1 MTPRQRV
8 LAALRGE
15 PVDFI
20 PFTIYEWM
28 LPKGAVE
35 RQLRNDGVCLI
46 RGPAVSR
53 CESPNVKTQVISYTE
68 KGEDFQRTVITTP
81 VGELTRINRIL
92 PFTQWTV
99 KFPFSGPEDYK
110 ALLYM
115 IRDTQYFADYDPY
128 RKEEKVVGD
137 DILLRPSIGYCPMQH
152 IIYRS
157 MGLEQFSIE
166 WAENRDEVMK
176 LYDALTE
183 ERRRVYEICALSPA
197 PLFNYGGNVS
207 ADVIGLDRFRK
218 YLVPHYE
225 EFSEILHA
233 HGKMMGVHFDANTRA
248 LAEDIAKTKMDYIE
262 AFTPAPDT
270 DMTFLEARTIWKDKA
285 LWINYPSS
293 VHLRPVDQVAQI
305 MRDILRDAGDGR
317 RFLVGITEDVPEDRW
332 KQNYRAIIDVL
343 RSTGNGPRRKA

>member
-8 LAALRGE
+8 MAALRGE
-15 PVDFI
+15 PADFI

-28 LPKGAVE
+28 LPKGTAE
-35 RQLRNDGVCLI
+35 RELRNDGVCLI
-46 RGPAVSR
+46 RGPAVWR
-53 CESPNVKTQVISYTE
+53 VESPHTRTEVISYTE
-68 KGEDFQRTVITTP
+68 SGEPFERTVVHTP
-81 VGELTRINRIL
+81 VGDLTTIQRVM
-92 PFTQWTV
+92 PFTRWTM
-99 KFPFSGPEDYK
+99 KFPFSGPEDYR
-110 ALLYM
+110 ALLYATQ
-115 IRDTQYFADYDPY
+115 DTQYFPDYDPY
-128 RKEEKVVGD
+128 RKEEEIVGD
-137 DILLRPSIGYCPMQH
+137 DILLRPSIGYCPMQR
-152 IIYRS
+152 IIYRV

-166 WAENRDEVMK
+166 WAERRDEVMK
-176 LYDALTE
+176 LYDALTA
-183 ERRRVYEICALSPA
+183 ERRRIYEICALSPC

-207 ADVIGLDRFRK
+207 ADVIGLERFRK

-270 DMTFLEARTIWKDKA
+270 DMTFAEARAVWKDKA
-285 LWINYPSS
+285 LWINFPSS
-293 VHLRPVDQVAQI
+293 VHLRPVEEVAQT

-332 KQNYRAIIDVL
+332 KQNYRAIVDVL
-343 RSTGNGPRRKA
+343 REAGAAPIQR